1 VDQVENVRK
10 FVPEDEEQ
18 KIDLYS
24 YWKIFWRKKFYLIVP
39 LALSLVIAFFGVR
52 ELTPVYE
59 SSTLVSAEEQNIL
72 AGMSRYVT
80 PMEDRRQDQSRRFQA
95 MIETRVM
102 SREFLEM
109 VIRDLDLQ
117 NSYKLKTQPNE
128 KSDITGLSEEDLV
141 MRTLVEILRKKISV
155 RTTLPGF
162 YSISVQD
169 SDPETAHVLA
179 YKLSDKYIEVTQQ
192 ARLQGLRQAG
202 AFSDEQLAIFKEKL
216 EDSEREL
223 DRVRREL
230 ATRGADTNPINAN
243 NLHRAEARVN
253 SLDAQVGRNEMGLNR
268 VRETLSSELSG
279 MIPSTDKI
287 TNDET
292 LNNLERQILADT
304 EERILQDLSGNE
316 EAEEDVTAYEALWE
330 ELRNRIAEIVHNEYS
345 EFSNDVKPLI
355 TEYFFQRRQTSFFRS
370 IERRLNSYIEQYKD
384 NISRRPQLEREA
396 SKLAHEV
403 ETNQAMY
410 DAFLESKTSAQINE
424 AIQST
429 NLGVRINVIEKAER
443 PITPVKPNRM
453 KVIVIAAMFGLICG
467 FGAILVTEYM
477 DDSFRTVDEVQK
489 VLKIPVLGT
498 IPKTISHFAWEKKK
512 RGRMIIL
519 WTAGMI
525 LFILMISGSM
535 FIYAKALQE
544 SSIGVELSD
553 DILGR

>member
-1 VDQVENVRK
+1 MNQVENVRK
-10 FVPEDEEQ
+10 FVPDDEEQ
-18 KIDLYS
+18 KIDLYT
-24 YWKIFWRKKFYLIVP
+24 YWKIFWRKKFYLFIP
-39 LALSLVIAFFGVR
+39 LLLSLVIAFLGVR

-80 PMEDRRQDQSRRFQA
+80 PVDDRRQDQSRRFQA

-109 VIRDLDLQ
+109 VIMDLGLQ
-117 NSYKLKTQPNE
+117 KSYKLKTQPTGNGE
-128 KSDITGLSEEDLV
+128 LAGLSQEELT
-141 MRTLVEILRKKISV
+141 MRSLVEILRKKISV

-169 SDPETAHVLA
+169 SDPGTAHVLA
-179 YKLSDKYIEVTQQ
+179 YKISDKYIEVTQQ
-192 ARLQGLRQAG
+192 AKLQGLRQAG
-202 AFSDEQLAIFKEKL
+202 AFSDEQLAIYKEKL

-243 NLHRAEARVN
+243 NIHVAEARVN
-253 SLDAQVGRNEMGLNR
+253 SLDAQVGRNEMGLRR
-268 VRETLSSELSG
+268 VRERLTSVFG
-279 MIPSTDKI
+279 MIPSTDRV
-287 TNDET
+287 TDDET

-304 EERILQDLSGNE
+304 EERILQELSGNE
-316 EAEEDVTAYEALWE
+316 QAVEDLTSYEALWE
-330 ELRNRIAEIVHNEYS
+330 ELRNRVAEIVHDEYG
-345 EFSNDVKPLI
+345 EFSNDYKPLI
-355 TEYFFQRRQTSFFRS
+355 TEYFFQRRQTNFYRS

-396 SKLAHEV
+396 GKLAHEV
-403 ETNQAMY
+403 ETNQAIY

-424 AIQST
+424 AMQST
-429 NLGVRINVIEKAER
+429 NLGVRISVIEKAER
-443 PITPVKPNRM
+443 PISPVKPDQL

-467 FGAILVTEYM
+467 LGAILVTEYM
-477 DDSFRTVDEVQK
+477 DDSFRTVDEVQR

-498 IPKTISHFAWEKKK
+498 IPKTVSHFAWEKKR
-512 RGRMIIL
+512 RGRMIML
-519 WTAGMI
+519 WTAGLI
-525 LFILMISGSM
+525 LFIAMISGAM

-544 SSIGVELSD
+544 SSIGVELSED
-553 DILGR
+553 LLGR

>member
-1 VDQVENVRK
+1 VENVRK
-10 FVPEDEEQ
+10 FVPDDEEQ
-18 KIDLYS
+18 KIDLYT
-24 YWKIFWRKKFYLIVP
+24 YWKIFWRKKFYLFIP
-39 LALSLVIAFFGVR
+39 LLLSLVIAFLGVR

-80 PMEDRRQDQSRRFQA
+80 PVDDRRQDQSRRFQA

-109 VIRDLDLQ
+109 VIMDLGLQ
-117 NSYKLKTQPNE
+117 KSYKLKTQPTGNGE
-128 KSDITGLSEEDLV
+128 LAGLSQEELT
-141 MRTLVEILRKKISV
+141 MRSLVEILRKKISV

-169 SDPETAHVLA
+169 SDPGTAHVLA
-179 YKLSDKYIEVTQQ
+179 YKISDKYIEVTQQ
-192 ARLQGLRQAG
+192 AKLQGLRQAG
-202 AFSDEQLAIFKEKL
+202 AFSDEQLAIYKEKL

-243 NLHRAEARVN
+243 NIHVAEARVN
-253 SLDAQVGRNEMGLNR
+253 SLDAQVGRNEMGLRR
-268 VRETLSSELSG
+268 VRERLTSVFG
-279 MIPSTDKI
+279 MIPSTDRV
-287 TNDET
+287 TDDET

-304 EERILQDLSGNE
+304 EERILQELSGNE
-316 EAEEDVTAYEALWE
+316 QAVEDLTSYEALWE
-330 ELRNRIAEIVHNEYS
+330 ELRNRVAEIVHDEYG
-345 EFSNDVKPLI
+345 EFSNDYKPLI
-355 TEYFFQRRQTSFFRS
+355 TEYFFQRRQTNFYRS

-396 SKLAHEV
+396 GKLAHEV
-403 ETNQAMY
+403 ETNQAIY

-424 AIQST
+424 AMQST
-429 NLGVRINVIEKAER
+429 NLGVRISVIEKAER
-443 PITPVKPNRM
+443 PISPVKPDQL

-467 FGAILVTEYM
+467 LGAILVTEYM
-477 DDSFRTVDEVQK
+477 DDSFRTVDEVQR

-498 IPKTISHFAWEKKK
+498 IPKTVSHFAWEKKR
-512 RGRMIIL
+512 RGRMIML
-519 WTAGMI
+519 WTAGLI
-525 LFILMISGSM
+525 LFIAMISGAM

-544 SSIGVELSD
+544 SSIGVELSED
-553 DILGR
+553 LLGR

>member
-1 VDQVENVRK
+1 VENVRK
-10 FVPEDEEQ
+10 FVPDDEEQ
-18 KIDLYS
+18 KIDLYT
-24 YWKIFWRKKFYLIVP
+24 YWKIFWRKKFYLFIP
-39 LALSLVIAFFGVR
+39 LLLSLVIAVLGVR

-80 PMEDRRQDQSRRFQA
+80 PVDDRRQDQSRRFQA

-109 VIRDLDLQ
+109 VIMDLGLQ
-117 NSYKLKTQPNE
+117 KSYKLKTQPTGNGE
-128 KSDITGLSEEDLV
+128 LAGLSQEELT
-141 MRTLVEILRKKISV
+141 MRSLVEILRKKISV

-169 SDPETAHVLA
+169 SDPGTAHVLA
-179 YKLSDKYIEVTQQ
+179 YKISDKYIEVTQQ
-192 ARLQGLRQAG
+192 AKLQGLRQAG
-202 AFSDEQLAIFKEKL
+202 AFSDEQLAIYKEKL

-243 NLHRAEARVN
+243 NIHVAEARVN
-253 SLDAQVGRNEMGLNR
+253 SLDAQVGRNEMGLRR
-268 VRETLSSELSG
+268 VRERLTSVFG
-279 MIPSTDKI
+279 MIPSTDRV
-287 TNDET
+287 TDDET

-304 EERILQDLSGNE
+304 EERILQELSGNE
-316 EAEEDVTAYEALWE
+316 QAVEDLTSYEALWE
-330 ELRNRIAEIVHNEYS
+330 ELRNRVAEIVHDEYG
-345 EFSNDVKPLI
+345 EFSNDYKPLI
-355 TEYFFQRRQTSFFRS
+355 TEYFFQRRQTNFYRS

-396 SKLAHEV
+396 GKLAHEV
-403 ETNQAMY
+403 ETNQAIY

-424 AIQST
+424 AMQST
-429 NLGVRINVIEKAER
+429 NLGVRISVIEKAER
-443 PITPVKPNRM
+443 PISPVKPDQL

-467 FGAILVTEYM
+467 LGAILVTEYM
-477 DDSFRTVDEVQK
+477 DDSFRTVDEVQR

-498 IPKTISHFAWEKKK
+498 IPKTVSHFAWEKKR
-512 RGRMIIL
+512 RGRMIML
-519 WTAGMI
+519 WTAGLI
-525 LFILMISGSM
+525 LFIAMISGAM

-544 SSIGVELSD
+544 SSIGVELSED
-553 DILGR
+553 LLGR

>member
-1 VDQVENVRK
+1 VNQVENVRK
-10 FVPEDEEQ
+10 FVPDDEEQ
-18 KIDLYS
+18 KIDLYT
-24 YWKIFWRKKFYLIVP
+24 YWKIFWRKKFYLFIP
-39 LALSLVIAFFGVR
+39 LLLSLVIAFLGVR

-80 PMEDRRQDQSRRFQA
+80 PVDDRRQDQSRRFQA

-109 VIRDLDLQ
+109 VIMDLGLQ
-117 NSYKLKTQPNE
+117 KSYKLKTQPTGNGE
-128 KSDITGLSEEDLV
+128 LAGLSQEELT
-141 MRTLVEILRKKISV
+141 MRSLVEILRKKISV

-169 SDPETAHVLA
+169 SDPGTAHVLA
-179 YKLSDKYIEVTQQ
+179 YKISDKYIEVTQQ
-192 ARLQGLRQAG
+192 AKLQGLRQAG
-202 AFSDEQLAIFKEKL
+202 AFSDEQLAIYKEKL

-243 NLHRAEARVN
+243 NIHVAEARVN
-253 SLDAQVGRNEMGLNR
+253 SLDAQVGRNEMGLRR
-268 VRETLSSELSG
+268 VRERLTSVFG
-279 MIPSTDKI
+279 MIPSTDRV
-287 TNDET
+287 TDDET

-304 EERILQDLSGNE
+304 EERILQELSGNE
-316 EAEEDVTAYEALWE
+316 QAVEDLTSYEALWE
-330 ELRNRIAEIVHNEYS
+330 ELRNRVAEIVHDEYG
-345 EFSNDVKPLI
+345 EFSNDYKPLI
-355 TEYFFQRRQTSFFRS
+355 TEYFFQRRQTNFYRS

-396 SKLAHEV
+396 GKLAHEV
-403 ETNQAMY
+403 ETNQAIY

-424 AIQST
+424 AMQST
-429 NLGVRINVIEKAER
+429 NLGVRISVIEKAER
-443 PITPVKPNRM
+443 PISPVKPDQL

-467 FGAILVTEYM
+467 LGAILVTEYM
-477 DDSFRTVDEVQK
+477 DDSFRTVDEVQR

-498 IPKTISHFAWEKKK
+498 IPKTVSHFAWEKKR
-512 RGRMIIL
+512 RGRMIML
-519 WTAGMI
+519 WTAGLI
-525 LFILMISGSM
+525 LFIAMISGAM

-544 SSIGVELSD
+544 SSIGVELSED
-553 DILGR
+553 LLGR